1 MRVSC
6 PACHAELSLEVILTN
21 EAARH
26 AVARLATL
34 SLPFGALALRYVALF
49 RPEKR
54 GLSIDR
60 MVRLIEELLPDLD
73 RQAITR
79 KGRDWEAPVEAWRAA
94 IEVVLGKRDK
104 GTLTLPLTSH
114 GLLYE
119 VLCGLAEKAEARA
132 ESDHEHQR
140 KQRRTTGTDSGPRD
154 LASVAQDLDT
164 VAGNL
169 GPAELAPRPA
179 YTGPSRAAREIRA
192 QMEAASRRLQST
204 ADTGAA
210 PISAPEQAIE
220 QSPPQGSTA

>member
-79 KGRDWEAPVEAWRAA
+79 KGRDWDAPIEAWRAG

-119 VLCGLAEKAEARA
+119 VLCGLAEKVEARA
-132 ESDHEHQR
+132 ESDQEQQR
-140 KQRRTTGTDSGPRD
+140 KQRRTTGADTGPRD

-169 GPAELAPRPA
+169 GPAELTPRPA

-192 QMEAASRRLQST
+192 QMEAASRRLHNP
-204 ADTGAA
+204 AGASEA
-210 PISAPEQAIE
+210 PGPAPE
-220 QSPPQGSTA
+220 QSPPQGATA